1 MEHMFDVH
9 FDRAVRN
16 FKGFADFFVG
26 LALRNEL
33 QDALFSFC
41 KLGGR
46 RSLLKDSSLK
56 HSAKA

>member
-33 QDALFSFC
+33 QDALSRSVSSEA
-41 KLGGR
+41 R

>member
-41 KLGGR
+41 KLGDAV
-46 RSLLKDSSLK
+46 KDSSLK

>member
-26 LALRNEL
+26 LAL
-33 QDALFSFC
+33 AMSFKTLFSRSVSSET
-41 KLGGR
+41 R